1 MRAALI
7 ILPEPD
13 ADPVTIAGR
22 SVPERQLEFAL
33 ALGAKT
39 LILQGN
45 GALPDALALRQSAE
59 RAGARVA
66 VINDARALSGLV
78 SASDDLLVL
87 QPGLLPSAR
96 KAPAMAGADPHIM
109 VLPGDLARPGGFE
122 RIDLQRAWAGAMVVP
137 GGLVEG
143 LHELGDGVDA
153 PSGLLRLALQ
163 YGVKELAVPLEWLDS
178 EAWAIASPGR
188 GDALSQSWIDRAL
201 APVTAF
207 TPARWIGRWLVRTAA
222 PRIGGRRH
230 AALASAF
237 ASGMLA
243 AGAVALAWYGY
254 AWTAFILTGLS
265 AIAAWSAIAMRRLL
279 AMPFGAMGR
288 IGFARW
294 LPDIALFACGFLAI
308 EGTWNERIFPP
319 LVLFIALRRQ
329 PAHFERVWLRLLRD
343 RLIIALSIAGFAALG
358 LPAKGV
364 MLAALLAL
372 APSLAMSGTKR
383 G

>member
-13 ADPVTIAGR
+13 AEAVTIAGR

-33 ALGAKT
+33 ASGTKT

-45 GALPDALALRQSAE
+45 GASPEALALRQSAE
-59 RAGARVA
+59 RSGARVA

-78 SASDDLLVL
+78 STSDDLLVL

-96 KAPAMAGADPHIM
+96 KAPAMAGSDPHIM

-122 RIDLQRAWAGAMVVP
+122 RINLQRAWAGAMVVP

-163 YGVKELAVPLEWLDS
+163 YGVKEIAVPLEWLDS
-178 EAWAIASPGR
+178 EAWAIATLGQAE
-188 GDALSQSWIDRAL
+188 ALSQSWIERAL
-201 APVTAF
+201 APVSAF
-207 TPARWIGRWLVRTAA
+207 APARWIGRWLVRMAA
-222 PRIGGRRH
+222 PHIGGGRH
-230 AALASAF
+230 AALAGAT
-237 ASGMLA
+237 ASGILA
-243 AGAVALAWYGY
+243 AGAVALAWYGF
-254 AWTAFILTGLS
+254 AWAAFMLTGLS
-265 AIAAWSAIAMRRLL
+265 AIAAWSAIAIQRLL

-288 IGFARW
+288 IGLARW
-294 LPDIALFACGFLAI
+294 LPDLALLVCGFLAI
-308 EGTWNERIFPP
+308 EGMWNERIFPP
-319 LVLFIALRRQ
+319 LVLFIALRWL
-329 PAHFERVWLRLLRD
+329 PAHTERAWLRLLRD
-343 RLIIALSIAGFAALG
+343 RLVVALSIAFFAALG
-358 LPAKGV
+358 LPATGV
-364 MLAALLAL
+364 MLVALLAL

>member
-13 ADPVTIAGR
+13 AEAMTIAGR

-33 ALGAKT
+33 ASGAKT

-45 GALPDALALRQSAE
+45 GASPEALALRQSAE

-78 SASDDLLVL
+78 STSDDLLVL

-163 YGVKELAVPLEWLDS
+163 YGAKEVAVPLDWLDS

-188 GDALSQSWIDRAL
+188 EEALSHSWIERAL
-201 APVTAF
+201 TPVTAF
-207 TPARWIGRWLVRTAA
+207 APARWIGRWLVRMAA
-222 PRIGGRRH
+222 LRIGGRRH
-230 AALASAF
+230 AAIAGAA
-237 ASGMLA
+237 ASGLLA
-243 AGAVALAWYGY
+243 TGAVALAWYDY
-254 AWTAFILTGLS
+254 SWAAFCLTGLS

-288 IGFARW
+288 IGLARW
-294 LPDIALFACGFLAI
+294 LPDLALLACGFLAI

-319 LVLFIALRRQ
+319 LVLFIALRWL
-329 PAHFERVWLRLLRD
+329 PAHSERAWLRLLRD
-343 RLIIALSIAGFAALG
+343 RLVIAFLIAGFVSLG
-358 LPAKGV
+358 LPAKGI
-364 MLAALLAL
+364 MFTALLAL
-372 APSLAMSGTKR
+372 GPSLAWGETKR